1 MAFRADGPRWAI
13 ATPHTAATRAGA
25 AAFERGGTAMDAALH
40 AAVTLAVA
48 YPHMCGVGGDLF
60 ALVQRTDGETLAINS
75 SGRSPKGA
83 DPGALAGASA
93 MPIRGPVPITVP
105 GAVAGWHALHRTG
118 AVLPW
123 EAAFEAPASLA
134 EDGVEVSRSLAG
146 SLLDPD
152 APFIDDPGLS
162 AIFYPDGQAAAVGTT
177 VRQPA
182 LARTLRSLA
191 DAGPSALYG
200 GEVGRAYA
208 RGLAVAGSPITIE
221 DLAAH
226 EASLLAPLRAAF
238 GDLHVSVA
246 PPMSQGF
253 VLLQLLMLLERLGI
267 DPDLDG
273 EAAGSI
279 ARVIEVAN
287 MGRDRH
293 LADPDRMLVHP
304 STLLDDG
311 HLAALADQAR
321 DAAPARARPD
331 GDTIALVA
339 ADAEGNAVSLI
350 QSLFWGFGSGILE
363 PETGIAAQN
372 RGACFTLESGHPNC
386 FSPGVRPFHTL
397 MPVLVHRGGDLA
409 GVAGTMGGYQ
419 QPQINLHTLTK
430 AFVAGAHPADA
441 VAAPRWVVLGADE
454 GRAPTQ
460 IGVEPGV
467 PEPAVTSLREAGAF
481 ELTEEDA
488 FGHAHLIRVAADGLS
503 AGSDPRADGSA
514 EAG

>member
-1 MAFRADGPRWAI
+1 M
-13 ATPHTAATRAGA
+13 
-25 AAFERGGTAMDAALH
+25 
-40 AAVTLAVA
+40 
-48 YPHMCGVGGDLF
+48 
-60 ALVQRTDGETLAINS
+60 
-75 SGRSPKGA
+75 
-83 DPGALAGASA
+83 
-93 MPIRGPVPITVP
+93 
-105 GAVAGWHALHRTG
+105 
-118 AVLPW
+118 
-123 EAAFEAPASLA
+123 
-134 EDGVEVSRSLAG
+134 
-146 SLLDPD
+146 
-152 APFIDDPGLS
+152 DDPGLS
-162 AIFYPDGQAAAVGTT
+162 AIFYPGGQAAAVGTT

-273 EAAGSI
+273 EAAGPI
-279 ARVIEVAN
+279 ARVIDVAN

-350 QSLFWGFGSGILE
+350 QSLFWGFGSG
-363 PETGIAAQN
+363 
-372 RGACFTLESGHPNC
+372 SW
-386 FSPGVRPFHTL
+386 SPR
-397 MPVLVHRGGDLA
+397 RA
-409 GVAGTMGGYQ
+409 S
-419 QPQINLHTLTK
+419 
-430 AFVAGAHPADA
+430 
-441 VAAPRWVVLGADE
+441 PRRTE
-454 GRAPTQ
+454 GRASRSSPDIPT
-460 IGVEPGV
+460 V
-467 PEPAVTSLREAGAF
+467 SLRGCGPS
-481 ELTEEDA
+481 T
-488 FGHAHLIRVAADGLS
+488 H
-503 AGSDPRADGSA
+503 
-514 EAG
+514 